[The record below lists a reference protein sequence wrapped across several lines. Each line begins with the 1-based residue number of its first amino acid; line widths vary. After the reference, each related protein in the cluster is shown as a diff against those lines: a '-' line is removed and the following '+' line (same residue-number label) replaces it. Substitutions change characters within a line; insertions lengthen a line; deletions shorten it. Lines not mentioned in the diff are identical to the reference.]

1 MPLLESAFIPRIVPL
16 RHIPCNIYSPLCRLS
31 SSNQSNRNEDADSV
45 FGSNGPGRAGGR
57 RPKASSPK
65 SKNRSYFKLS
75 NGPGKNKTTVARAGG
90 RRPKAS
96 SPKSK
101 NPDNNGLIAA
111 VRQLALPLL
120 ALTLILRFL
129 LGMFGG
135 GSYGPNVVYYSRSVY
150 QSTTYT
156 QDGNVET
163 ARKENFQSNI
173 PELVKRSQQQNDN
186 DGGIDGR
193 GFFDILDQDM
203 EDEIDALLYQKW

>member
-1 MPLLESAFIPRIVPL
+1 MKRTIKATCHAIALMPLLASAFIPRIVPL

-31 SSNQSNRNEDADSV
+31 SSNQSNRNPTEGEDADSV
-45 FGSNGPGRAGGR
+45 FGSNC
-57 RPKASSPK
+57 
-65 SKNRSYFKLS
+65 
-75 NGPGKNKTTVARAGG
+75 PGKNKTTVARAGG

-163 ARKENFQSNI
+163 TRKENFQSNI
-173 PELVKRSQQQNDN
+173 PELVKRSQQQNAN

-193 GFFDILDQDM
+193 GYFDILDQDM
-203 EDEIDALLYQKW
+203 EEEIDALLYQKW

>member
-1 MPLLESAFIPRIVPL
+1 
-16 RHIPCNIYSPLCRLS
+16 
-31 SSNQSNRNEDADSV
+31 
-45 FGSNGPGRAGGR
+45 
-57 RPKASSPK
+57 
-65 SKNRSYFKLS
+65 
-75 NGPGKNKTTVARAGG
+75 
-90 RRPKAS
+90 
-96 SPKSK
+96 
-101 NPDNNGLIAA
+101 
-111 VRQLALPLL
+111 
-120 ALTLILRFL
+120 
-129 LGMFGG
+129 MFGG

-173 PELVKRSQQQNDN
+173 PELVKRSQQQNAN